1 MQGRQ
6 TLGSIGPSVKLY
18 LVGMLSV
25 KLCLVGIAQPYAM
38 RFYQHFILNS
48 SPYGM
53 PFVKLCLVK
62 KKNLQLLL
70 YSHMQCFSTKIL
82 FLIHLLMTI
91 SINKKNNWPKF
102 KQYQNFFKGYLI
114 SFSEFKNRKLIFKCH
129 NAFGKINIQYTV
141 VLQLMCFLYHSNQRQ
156 TSLQMGQ
163 QLRPEE

>member
-62 KKNLQLLL
+62 KNTSSC
-70 YSHMQCFSTKIL
+70 YCIAICNA
-82 FLIHLLMTI
+82 FL
-91 SINKKNNWPKF
+91 PKF
-102 KQYQNFFKGYLI
+102 CF
-114 SFSEFKNRKLIFKCH
+114 EFI
-129 NAFGKINIQYTV
+129 
-141 VLQLMCFLYHSNQRQ
+141 
-156 TSLQMGQ
+156 
-163 QLRPEE
+163 P

>member
-18 LVGMLSV
+18 LVGMLTV

-62 KKNLQLLL
+62 KKKPL
-70 YSHMQCFSTKIL
+70 
-82 FLIHLLMTI
+82 
-91 SINKKNNWPKF
+91 
-102 KQYQNFFKGYLI
+102 
-114 SFSEFKNRKLIFKCH
+114 
-129 NAFGKINIQYTV
+129 V
-141 VLQLMCFLYHSNQRQ
+141 VIV
-156 TSLQMGQ
+156 
-163 QLRPEE
+163 